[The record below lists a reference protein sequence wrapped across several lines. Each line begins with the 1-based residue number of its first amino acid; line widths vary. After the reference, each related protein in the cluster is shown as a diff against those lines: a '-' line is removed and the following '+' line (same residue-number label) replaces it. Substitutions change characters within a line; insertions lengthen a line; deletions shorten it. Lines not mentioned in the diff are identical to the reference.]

1 MMPSPVYLLSLILY
15 LVTVVACFRDKDA
28 FWLGTGLL
36 LLLVAGYM
44 PEATY
49 HHLLIIL
56 GVGFLAGVFHIV
68 EEASERVPALISVH
82 SPR

>member
-1 MMPSPVYLLSLILY
+1 M
-15 LVTVVACFRDKDA
+15 TVVACFRDKDA
-28 FWLGTGLL
+28 FWFGTGLL

-49 HHLLIIL
+49 HQLLIIL
-56 GVGFLAGVFHIV
+56 GVGLLAGAFNIG
-68 EEASERVPALISVH
+68 EGASERAPAPISVH

>member
-1 MMPSPVYLLSLILY
+1 
-15 LVTVVACFRDKDA
+15 
-28 FWLGTGLL
+28 
-36 LLLVAGYM
+36 M

-68 EEASERVPALISVH
+68 EETSERVPAPIPIH
-82 SPR
+82 APR